1 MHVQT
6 FLFAFVL
13 FVVFGVV
20 LSLIL
25 SNVADSARSKL
36 GQTSG
41 GDPEEGEA
49 TVYEQLGGVA
59 AIDAAVD
66 IFYRRILADAY
77 IAPFFEGVDMEKQAA
92 KQNAF
97 LTMVTG
103 GPNNYTGKDMREGHK
118 HLVKRGLDDTHFEHV
133 LAHLRATLAELG
145 VADGMI
151 QTVIGVADSV
161 RDDVLDR

>member
-1 MHVQT
+1 MHVET

-20 LSLIL
+20 LSLLL
-25 SNVADSARSKL
+25 SNVADRARSKL

-41 GDPEEGEA
+41 GGQAEA
-49 TVYEQLGGVA
+49 TVYDQLGGAA

-66 IFYRRILADAY
+66 IFYRRVLADAY
-77 IAPFFEGVDMEKQAA
+77 VTPFFEGVDMEKQAA
-92 KQNAF
+92 KQKAF
-97 LTMVTG
+97 LTMVFG
-103 GPNNYTGKDMREGHK
+103 GPNEYTGKDMREGHK

-133 LAHLRATLAELG
+133 LAHLRATLAQLG
-145 VADGMI
+145 VGEGMI
-151 QTVIGVADSV
+151 QTVIDTAETT